1 MEGTELITTEEQKE
15 INEIEVKESRSE
27 MCQVNHACY
36 PEEFFERI
44 EMCKLCGRIV

>member
-1 MEGTELITTEEQKE
+1 MKTDISKEEQEK

-27 MCQVNHACY
+27 MCQVNRACY
-36 PEEFFERI
+36 PEEYFECI